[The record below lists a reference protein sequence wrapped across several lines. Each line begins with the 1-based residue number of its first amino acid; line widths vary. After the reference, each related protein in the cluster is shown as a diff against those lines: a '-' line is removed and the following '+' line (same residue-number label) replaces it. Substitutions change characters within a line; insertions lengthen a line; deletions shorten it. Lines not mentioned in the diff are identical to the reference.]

1 MNVRLA
7 TILYPVLL
15 IRFANNAIHMVERIS
30 QCVIEWY
37 YLEMF
42 GYLAPSKRDLK
53 IWEFDVY
60 NAYYCAICHA
70 VKRRYGELPR
80 LLLSYDAVLVA
91 MLTENLVDR
100 AAKPEFSTFRCLNN
114 PLKKRNEVAPSYGIE
129 YAADVMVFLG
139 WLSLKDKKEDKD
151 GANIFKEAAIV
162 AGEKLLKRAGL
173 KAAERL
179 GEKANICF
187 ECIEEQSVLESAREV
202 SVDKAADPTGRMM
215 EELLDVS
222 VEASSALREM
232 GYHLGRYIYIIDA
245 ADDIEKDR
253 ESGTYNPLLL
263 KPIASEALKTAI
275 SLDLARVCDFADQL
289 DLVNHK
295 SIIDNIFYLGL
306 RAKMDEVIGVGG
318 GKDD

>member
-1 MNVRLA
+1 M
-7 TILYPVLL
+7 LYPVLL
-15 IRFANNAIHMVERIS
+15 IRLANNNKIDIYEMIS
-30 QCVIEWY
+30 HCGIGWY
-37 YLEMF
+37 DLEMF

-80 LLLSYDAVLVA
+80 LLLSYDAVLIA
-91 MLTENLVDR
+91 MLTENLVER
-100 AAKPEFSTFRCLNN
+100 PEKPEFSTFRCLNN
-114 PLKKRNEVAPSYGIE
+114 PMKKRNEVAPSYGIE
-129 YAADVMVFLG
+129 YAADVMVLLG

-151 GANIFKEAAIV
+151 EGNVLKSAAVV

-173 KAAERL
+173 KAAGRL
-179 GEKANICF
+179 GEKARICL
-187 ECIEEQSVLESAREV
+187 ECIEDQRALESAKEV
-202 SVDKAADPTGRMM
+202 SVDRAADPTGRMM

-222 VEASSALREM
+222 EEASSVLREM

-263 KPIASEALKTAI
+263 RPIAPETLKTAI
-275 SLDLARVCDFADQL
+275 SLDLARVCDLVDQL

-306 RAKMDEVIGVGG
+306 RAKMDEVIGVSGG
-318 GKDD
+318 NDD